1 MTLMSDKNNL
11 NNESDG
17 QENEKDEEEKS
28 PN

>member
-28 PN
+28 PD